1 MKNVAVGEK
10 IYSLFPQVKKNQE
23 FHPNKWKSDLT
34 EEDPL
39 KILATRKEIEIK
51 NKKVEVSLIPNMRT
65 ALRLAETGWDMKMS
79 PTKASAMHSQ

>member
-1 MKNVAVGEK
+1 
-10 IYSLFPQVKKNQE
+10 
-23 FHPNKWKSDLT
+23 LT

-65 ALRLAETGWDMKMS
+65 ALRLAETG
-79 PTKASAMHSQ
+79 